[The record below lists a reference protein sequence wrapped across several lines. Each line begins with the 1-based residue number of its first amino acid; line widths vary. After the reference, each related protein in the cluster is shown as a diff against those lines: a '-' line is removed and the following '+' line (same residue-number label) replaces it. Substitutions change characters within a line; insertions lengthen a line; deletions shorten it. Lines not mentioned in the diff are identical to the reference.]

1 MGRKRHISKKE
12 VVVMKTPRLTAAD
25 AALAYAAG
33 VMGWYPWVLRGYLD
47 LSPFKLGVFLAFT
60 LLCVLAVSFLMEDTR
75 PARPAPATVWMLL
88 WAASTA
94 VSTAFS
100 LSPAS
105 SLWSSE
111 SYLGGLFLCVGCLSG
126 YLLVQSFLPTGAPSF
141 LAKLL
146 TLSGAGV
153 GLLGVLNNF
162 GVDPLGFSAAI
173 EESQRNIFFSTIGNV
188 DYLDSLL
195 CLWIPLAVW
204 AYLDAGQLWGLAG
217 STAGFVCLAALDPG
231 IASLG
236 LAAAFAMLLWCCPL
250 DGGRWSR
257 LFVLGG
263 LWLGAQLAVQRL
275 QTVFPLRM
283 VERPM
288 EVLGSPLTALPGMA
302 VCAVLAVLLRRVKTS
317 HLTVQRG
324 LVLGLC
330 AAAALLFLWRN
341 HGGPSLG
348 GFDNLFLLGPGWAT
362 DRGAIFADCWALY
375 RNGSLLRKLAGIGPG
390 MLHRAM
396 TAAGSGVPY
405 PLEDAIGAHNEY
417 LEMLLCCGV
426 AGLTVWLG
434 VLASHLR
441 GAFRHGAST
450 GWALSLCAYAGQAFF
465 NNRVAAVFPVA
476 VLVLAVLRVCSRE
489 QPSPLS
495 RRRGLAC
502 SLAGGAFLLCCLPA
516 GAILS
521 RLLHF
526 FA

>member
-12 VVVMKTPRLTAAD
+12 VVVMKTPRFTAAD

-105 SLWSSE
+105 SLWNSE

-146 TLSGAGV
+146 TLSGVGV

-188 DYLDSLL
+188 DYLNSLL

-362 DRGAIFADCWALY
+362 DRGAIFADCWTLF
-375 RNGSLLRKLAGIGPG
+375 RNGSPLRKLVGIGPG

-417 LEMLLCCGV
+417 LEMLLCCGA
-426 AGLTVWLG
+426 AGLAAWLG
-434 VLASHLR
+434 VLVSHLR
-441 GAFRHGAST
+441 GALGNRSSA

-516 GAILS
+516 GAVLS

>member
-1 MGRKRHISKKE
+1 MGGAVIE
-12 VVVMKTPRLTAAD
+12 MKNQRPDAAD

-33 VMGWYPWVLRGYLD
+33 ILGWYPWATRGYLD

-60 LLCVLAVSFLMEDTR
+60 LLCLLAVSFLMEDAR
-75 PARPAPATVWMLL
+75 PARPAPATVWMLA
-88 WAASTA
+88 WAVLTA
-94 VSTAFS
+94 VSTACS

-105 SLWSSE
+105 SLWGSE
-111 SYLGGLFLCVGCLSG
+111 SYLGGLFLCAGCLLG
-126 YLLVQSFLPTGAPSF
+126 YLLAEHFLPAGAPPF
-141 LAKLL
+141 LAGIL
-146 TLSGAGV
+146 TVSGAGV

-204 AYLDAGQLWGLAG
+204 AYLDTGRLWGLAG
-217 STAGFVCLAALDPG
+217 SAAGFVCLAALDPG

-236 LAAAFAMLLWCCPL
+236 LVTALAALLWCCPL

-263 LWLGAQLAVQRL
+263 LWLAAQLAVQRL

-288 EVLGSPLTALPGMA
+288 EVLGAPLTALTGMA
-302 VCAVLAVLLRRVKTS
+302 ACAVLRRIS
-317 HLTVQRG
+317 APRQAVQRG
-324 LVLGLC
+324 LVLGSC
-330 AAAALLFLWRN
+330 AATALLFVWRN

-375 RNGSLLRKLAGIGPG
+375 RNGSLLRKLVGIGPG

-417 LEMLLCCGV
+417 LEMLLCCGA
-426 AGLTVWLG
+426 AGLAAWLG
-434 VLASHLR
+434 VLVSHLR
-441 GAFRHGAST
+441 GALGNRSSA

-465 NNRVAAVFPVA
+465 NNRVAAVFPMT
-476 VLVLAVLRVCSRE
+476 VLVLAMLRVCARDQAS
-489 QPSPLS
+489 PSDLLY
-495 RRRGLAC
+495 RRCLVCALG
-502 SLAGGAFLLCCLPA
+502 GGAAILCCVPA
-516 GAILS
+516 GALLS
-521 RLLHF
+521 RLLLF
-526 FA
+526 SV

>member
-1 MGRKRHISKKE
+1 MGGAVIE
-12 VVVMKTPRLTAAD
+12 MKNQRPDAAD

-33 VMGWYPWVLRGYLD
+33 ILGWYPWATRGYLD

-60 LLCVLAVSFLMEDTR
+60 LLCLLAVSFLMEDVR
-75 PARPAPATVWMLL
+75 PARPAPATVWMLA
-88 WAASTA
+88 WAVLTA
-94 VSTAFS
+94 VSTACS

-105 SLWSSE
+105 SLWGSE
-111 SYLGGLFLCVGCLSG
+111 SYLGGLFLCAGCLLG
-126 YLLVQSFLPTGAPSF
+126 YLLAEHFLPAGAPPF
-141 LAKLL
+141 LAGIL
-146 TLSGAGV
+146 TVSGAGV

-188 DYLDSLL
+188 DYLNSLL

-204 AYLDAGQLWGLAG
+204 AYLDTGRLWGLAG
-217 STAGFVCLAALDPG
+217 SAAGFVCLAALDPG

-236 LAAAFAMLLWCCPL
+236 LVTALAALLWCCPL

-257 LFVLGG
+257 LFVLGS
-263 LWLGAQLAVQRL
+263 LWLAAQLAVQRL

-288 EVLGSPLTALPGMA
+288 EVLGAPLTALTGMA
-302 VCAVLAVLLRRVKTS
+302 ACAVLAVLLRRIS
-317 HLTVQRG
+317 APRQAVQRG
-324 LVLGLC
+324 LVLGSC
-330 AAAALLFLWRN
+330 AAAALLFVWRN

-375 RNGSLLRKLAGIGPG
+375 RNGSLLRKLVGIGPG

-417 LEMLLCCGV
+417 LEMLLCCGA
-426 AGLTVWLG
+426 AGLAAWLG
-434 VLASHLR
+434 VLVSHLR
-441 GAFRHGAST
+441 GALGNRSSA

-465 NNRVAAVFPVA
+465 NNRVAAVFPMTA
-476 VLVLAVLRVCSRE
+476 LVLAMLRVCARDQAS
-489 QPSPLS
+489 PSDLLY
-495 RRRGLAC
+495 RRCLVCALG
-502 SLAGGAFLLCCLPA
+502 GGAAILCCVPA
-516 GAILS
+516 GALLS
-521 RLLHF
+521 RLLLF
-526 FA
+526 SV

>member
-1 MGRKRHISKKE
+1 MGGAVIE
-12 VVVMKTPRLTAAD
+12 MKNQRPDAAD
-25 AALAYAAG
+25 AALVYAAG
-33 VMGWYPWVLRGYLD
+33 ILGWYPWATRGYLD

-60 LLCVLAVSFLMEDTR
+60 LLCLLAVSFLMEDVR
-75 PARPAPATVWMLL
+75 PARPAPATVWMLA
-88 WAASTA
+88 WAVLTA
-94 VSTAFS
+94 VSTACS

-105 SLWSSE
+105 SLWGSE
-111 SYLGGLFLCVGCLSG
+111 SYLGGLFLCAGCLLG
-126 YLLVQSFLPTGAPSF
+126 YLLAEHFLPAGAPPF
-141 LAKLL
+141 LAGIL
-146 TLSGAGV
+146 TVSGAGV

-188 DYLDSLL
+188 DYLNSLL

-204 AYLDAGQLWGLAG
+204 AYLDTGRLWGLAG
-217 STAGFVCLAALDPG
+217 SAAGFVCLAALDPG

-236 LAAAFAMLLWCCPL
+236 LVTALAALLWCCPL

-263 LWLGAQLAVQRL
+263 LWLAAQLAVQRL

-288 EVLGSPLTALPGMA
+288 EVLGAPLTALTGMA
-302 VCAVLAVLLRRVKTS
+302 ACGVLAVLLRRIS
-317 HLTVQRG
+317 GPRQAVQRG
-324 LVLGLC
+324 LVLGSC
-330 AAAALLFLWRN
+330 AAAALLFVWRN

-375 RNGSLLRKLAGIGPG
+375 RNGSLLRKLVGIGPG
-390 MLHRAM
+390 MLHRVM

-417 LEMLLCCGV
+417 LEMLLCCGA
-426 AGLTVWLG
+426 AGLAAWLG
-434 VLASHLR
+434 VLVSHLR
-441 GAFRHGAST
+441 GALGNRSSA

-465 NNRVAAVFPVA
+465 NNRVAAVFPMT
-476 VLVLAVLRVCSRE
+476 VLVLAMLRVCARDQAS
-489 QPSPLS
+489 PSDLLY
-495 RRRGLAC
+495 RRCLVCALG
-502 SLAGGAFLLCCLPA
+502 GGAAILCCVPA
-516 GAILS
+516 GALLS
-521 RLLHF
+521 RLLLF
-526 FA
+526 SV

>member
-1 MGRKRHISKKE
+1 MGGAVIE
-12 VVVMKTPRLTAAD
+12 MKNQRPDAAD

-33 VMGWYPWVLRGYLD
+33 VLGWYPWATRGYLD

-60 LLCVLAVSFLMEDTR
+60 LLCLLAVSFLMEDVR
-75 PARPAPATVWMLL
+75 PARPAPATVWMLA
-88 WAASTA
+88 WAVLTA
-94 VSTAFS
+94 VSTACS

-105 SLWSSE
+105 SLWGSE
-111 SYLGGLFLCVGCLSG
+111 SYLGGLFLCAGCLLG
-126 YLLVQSFLPTGAPSF
+126 YLLAEHFLPAGAPPF
-141 LAKLL
+141 LAGIL
-146 TLSGAGV
+146 TVSGAGV

-188 DYLDSLL
+188 DYLNSLL

-204 AYLDAGQLWGLAG
+204 AYLDTGRLWGLAG
-217 STAGFVCLAALDPG
+217 SAAGFVCLAALDPG

-236 LAAAFAMLLWCCPL
+236 LVTALAALLWCCPL

-257 LFVLGG
+257 LFVLGS
-263 LWLGAQLAVQRL
+263 LWLAAQLAVQRL

-288 EVLGSPLTALPGMA
+288 EVLGAPLTALTGMA
-302 VCAVLAVLLRRVKTS
+302 ACAVLAVLLRRIS
-317 HLTVQRG
+317 APRQAVQRG
-324 LVLGLC
+324 LVLGSC
-330 AAAALLFLWRN
+330 AAAALLFVWRN

-375 RNGSLLRKLAGIGPG
+375 RNGSLLRKLVGIGPG
-390 MLHRAM
+390 MLHRVM

-417 LEMLLCCGV
+417 LEMLLCCGA
-426 AGLTVWLG
+426 AGLAAWLG
-434 VLASHLR
+434 VLVSHLR
-441 GAFRHGAST
+441 GALGKRSSA

-465 NNRVAAVFPVA
+465 NNRVAAVFPMT
-476 VLVLAVLRVCSRE
+476 VLVLAMLRVCARDQAS
-489 QPSPLS
+489 PSDLLY
-495 RRRGLAC
+495 RRCLVCALG
-502 SLAGGAFLLCCLPA
+502 GGAAILCCVPA
-516 GAILS
+516 GVLLS
-521 RLLHF
+521 RLLLF
-526 FA
+526 SV

>member
-1 MGRKRHISKKE
+1 MGGAVIE
-12 VVVMKTPRLTAAD
+12 MKNQRPDAAD
-25 AALAYAAG
+25 AALVYAAG
-33 VMGWYPWVLRGYLD
+33 ILGWYPWATRGYLD

-60 LLCVLAVSFLMEDTR
+60 LLCLLAVSFLMEDVR
-75 PARPAPATVWMLL
+75 PARPAPATVWMLAWTVL
-88 WAASTA
+88 TA
-94 VSTAFS
+94 VSTACS

-105 SLWSSE
+105 SLWGSE
-111 SYLGGLFLCVGCLSG
+111 SYLGGLFLCAGCLLG
-126 YLLVQSFLPTGAPSF
+126 YLLAEHFLPAGAPPF
-141 LAKLL
+141 LAGIL
-146 TLSGAGV
+146 TVSGAGV

-188 DYLDSLL
+188 DYLNSLL

-204 AYLDAGQLWGLAG
+204 AYLDTGRLWGLAG
-217 STAGFVCLAALDPG
+217 SAAGFVCLAALDPG

-236 LAAAFAMLLWCCPL
+236 LVTALAALLWCCPL

-257 LFVLGG
+257 LFMLGG
-263 LWLGAQLAVQRL
+263 LWLAAQLAVQRL

-288 EVLGSPLTALPGMA
+288 EVLGAPLTALTGMA
-302 VCAVLAVLLRRVKTS
+302 ACAVLAVLLRRIS
-317 HLTVQRG
+317 APRQAVQRG
-324 LVLGLC
+324 LVLGSC
-330 AAAALLFLWRN
+330 AAAALLFVWRN

-375 RNGSLLRKLAGIGPG
+375 RNGSLLRKLVGIGPG

-417 LEMLLCCGV
+417 LEMLLCCGA
-426 AGLTVWLG
+426 AGLAAWLG
-434 VLASHLR
+434 VLVSHLR
-441 GAFRHGAST
+441 GALGNRSSA

-465 NNRVAAVFPVA
+465 NNRVAAVFPMT
-476 VLVLAVLRVCSRE
+476 VLVLAMLRVCARDQAS
-489 QPSPLS
+489 PSDLLY
-495 RRRGLAC
+495 RRCLVCALG
-502 SLAGGAFLLCCLPA
+502 GGAAILCCVPA
-516 GAILS
+516 GALLS
-521 RLLHF
+521 RLLLF
-526 FA
+526 SV

>member
-1 MGRKRHISKKE
+1 MGGAVIE
-12 VVVMKTPRLTAAD
+12 MKNQRPDAAD

-33 VMGWYPWVLRGYLD
+33 ILGWYPWATRGYLD

-60 LLCVLAVSFLMEDTR
+60 LLCLLAVSFLMEDVR
-75 PARPAPATVWMLL
+75 PARPAPATVWMLA
-88 WAASTA
+88 WAVLTA
-94 VSTAFS
+94 VSTACS

-105 SLWSSE
+105 SLWGSE
-111 SYLGGLFLCVGCLSG
+111 SYLGGLFLCAGCLLG
-126 YLLVQSFLPTGAPSF
+126 YLLAEHFLPAGAPPF
-141 LAKLL
+141 LAGIL
-146 TLSGAGV
+146 TVSGAGV

-188 DYLDSLL
+188 DYLNSLL

-204 AYLDAGQLWGLAG
+204 AYLDTGRLWGLAG
-217 STAGFVCLAALDPG
+217 SAAGFVCRAALDPG

-236 LAAAFAMLLWCCPL
+236 LVTALAALLWCCPL

-257 LFVLGG
+257 LFVMGG
-263 LWLGAQLAVQRL
+263 LWLAAQLAVQRL

-288 EVLGSPLTALPGMA
+288 EVLGAPLTALTGMA
-302 VCAVLAVLLRRVKTS
+302 ACAVLAVLLRRIS
-317 HLTVQRG
+317 APRQAVQRG
-324 LVLGLC
+324 LVLGSC
-330 AAAALLFLWRN
+330 AAAALLFVWRN

-375 RNGSLLRKLAGIGPG
+375 RNGSLLRKLVGIGPG

-417 LEMLLCCGV
+417 LEMLLCCGA
-426 AGLTVWLG
+426 AGLTAWLG
-434 VLASHLR
+434 VLVSHLR
-441 GAFRHGAST
+441 GALGNRSSA
-450 GWALSLCAYAGQAFF
+450 GWALSLCAYTGQAFF
-465 NNRVAAVFPVA
+465 NNRVAAVFPMT
-476 VLVLAVLRVCSRE
+476 VLVLAMLRVCARDQAS
-489 QPSPLS
+489 PSDLLY
-495 RRRGLAC
+495 RRCLVCALG
-502 SLAGGAFLLCCLPA
+502 GGAAILCCVPA
-516 GAILS
+516 GALLS
-521 RLLHF
+521 RLLLF
-526 FA
+526 SV

>member
-1 MGRKRHISKKE
+1 MGGAVIE
-12 VVVMKTPRLTAAD
+12 MKNQRPDAAD

-33 VMGWYPWVLRGYLD
+33 VLGWYPWATRGYLD

-60 LLCVLAVSFLMEDTR
+60 LLCLLAVSFLMEDAR
-75 PARPAPATVWMLL
+75 PARPAPATVWMLA
-88 WAASTA
+88 WAVLTA
-94 VSTAFS
+94 VSTACS

-105 SLWSSE
+105 SLWGSE
-111 SYLGGLFLCVGCLSG
+111 SYLGGLFLCAGCLLG
-126 YLLVQSFLPTGAPSF
+126 YLLAEHFLPAGAPPF
-141 LAKLL
+141 LAGIL
-146 TLSGAGV
+146 TVSGAGV

-188 DYLDSLL
+188 DYLNSLL

-204 AYLDAGQLWGLAG
+204 AYLDTGRLWGLAG
-217 STAGFVCLAALDPG
+217 SAAGFVCLAALDPG

-236 LAAAFAMLLWCCPL
+236 LVTALAALLWCCPL

-263 LWLGAQLAVQRL
+263 LWLAAQLAVQRL

-288 EVLGSPLTALPGMA
+288 EVLGAPLTALTGMA
-302 VCAVLAVLLRRVKTS
+302 ACAVLAVLLRRIS
-317 HLTVQRG
+317 APRQAVQRG
-324 LVLGLC
+324 LVLGSC
-330 AAAALLFLWRN
+330 AAAALLFVWRN

-375 RNGSLLRKLAGIGPG
+375 RNGSLLRKLVGIGPG

-417 LEMLLCCGV
+417 LEMLLCCGA
-426 AGLTVWLG
+426 AGLASWLG
-434 VLASHLR
+434 VLVSHLR
-441 GAFRHGAST
+441 GALGNRSSA

-465 NNRVAAVFPVA
+465 NNRVAAVFPMT
-476 VLVLAVLRVCSRE
+476 VLVLAMLRVCARDQAS
-489 QPSPLS
+489 PSDLLY
-495 RRRGLAC
+495 RRCLVCALG
-502 SLAGGAFLLCCLPA
+502 GGAAILCCVPA
-516 GAILS
+516 GALLS
-521 RLLHF
+521 RLLLF
-526 FA
+526 SV